1 MWRQPSKKRYPEPFV
16 STLKSLFA
24 ILITAP
30 LFAAP
35 PAVPAKVFP
44 YNYVQE
50 DLPNGLRLVTV
61 PTEFPRIVAVYIV
74 VQAGSRNETEPGLSG
89 FAHLFEHVMFK
100 GTEKYPQAR
109 YEAVLKQI
117 GASSN
122 AYTTADYTCYHA
134 TFSKEDL
141 ETVLAMEADRF
152 QNLKYSQ
159 AEFQTETLAVLGEYN
174 KNSASPGSKL
184 GETIASTAFTHHSYR
199 HTTMGF
205 LKDIQDMPNQY
216 DYSLRFFDHYYRP
229 EYTTV
234 LVVGDV
240 KPRAVRE
247 MVDKYWGQWKR
258 GSFKAEI
265 PAEPVQDAP
274 RAAQVEWPSAT
285 LPLLSIAY
293 KAPAY
298 SDTEKDSAALEALA
312 FLAFSPTSELYQRL
326 VIREQKVD
334 QLSANNVA
342 RVDPYLFDIRARI
355 KNAADVEYVRAQI
368 LETVKAIRENPVDA
382 ARLDGVR
389 SHLRY
394 ETLQRM
400 DASDAIAD
408 ILAPFVALRRTPETM
423 NRFYDQLARLTP
435 EDIRQA
441 ASKYLVEN
449 NRTMV
454 TLTGSGSSK

>member
-1 MWRQPSKKRYPEPFV
+1 MRWFKRLFPAW
-16 STLKSLFA
+16 SAALLFA
-24 ILITAP
+24 AP

-44 YNYVQE
+44 YSYVQE
-50 DLPNGLRLVTV
+50 DLPNGLRLITV
-61 PTEFPRIVAVYIV
+61 PTDFPRIVAVYIV

-122 AYTTADYTCYHA
+122 AFTTADYTCYHA

-159 AEFQTETLAVLGEYN
+159 TEFKTETLAVLGEYN

-184 GETIASTAFTHHSYR
+184 AEAIASTAFNRHSYQ

-216 DYSLRFFDHYYRP
+216 DYSLRFFDRYYRP
-229 EYTTV
+229 EYTTI

-240 KPRAVRE
+240 KSRAVRE

-258 GSFKAEI
+258 GSFKADI
-265 PAEPVQDAP
+265 PAEPVQDGP
-274 RAAQVEWPSAT
+274 RSAHVEWPSPT
-285 LPLLSIAY
+285 LPLLSISY
-293 KAPAY
+293 KTPAY
-298 SDTEKDSAALEALA
+298 SDTEKDTAALEALA
-312 FLAFSPTSELYQRL
+312 YLAFSHPSEHYQRL
-326 VIREQKVD
+326 ESRDQKAD
-334 QLSANNVA
+334 QLTANHAA
-342 RVDPYLFDIRARI
+342 RVDPFLFEIRARI
-355 KNAADVEYVRAQI
+355 KNPADVEYVRAQI
-368 LETVKAIRENPVDA
+368 LETVKAIRETPVEP
-382 ARLDGVR
+382 ARLDAVR
-389 SHLRY
+389 SHMRY
-394 ETLQRM
+394 ATLQRM

-435 EDIRQA
+435 EDVRQA
-441 ASKYLVEN
+441 ASRYLVEN
-449 NRTMV
+449 DRTMV
-454 TLTGSGSSK
+454 ILTGPGGGK